1 MDDILHYISANL
13 WLKRL
18 LIIIAMTVVVFFIL
32 KLVKATLRKRIPDV
46 DKQYKI
52 RKTTNL
58 FGYLLVFII
67 ILIVYR
73 SKLGNVTVALGVAG
87 AGIAFALQE
96 VIVSFAG
103 WLNIMLSN
111 QITVGQRVKIGEISG
126 DIIDIGVLKT
136 TIMEIGGWVDGDL
149 YNGRI
154 TSISNNFV
162 FSTPIQ
168 NYSSDYPFLWDEIQV
183 PLRLESDQQSAR
195 ALFTKI
201 GSEVCGDFANRSVPI
216 WNQMKGKYLIEKAGV
231 EPMIFM
237 KFDQNWMTFTLRY
250 VVDFRKRRSTKDIL
264 FSRIIDEI
272 KKHDDII
279 MIATSTLE
287 VTNLYDDESG
297 ENKPNPS

>member
-1 MDDILHYISANL
+1 
-13 WLKRL
+13 
-18 LIIIAMTVVVFFIL
+18 
-32 KLVKATLRKRIPDV
+32 
-46 DKQYKI
+46 
-52 RKTTNL
+52 
-58 FGYLLVFII
+58 
-67 ILIVYR
+67 
-73 SKLGNVTVALGVAG
+73 VTVALGVAG

-136 TIMEIGGWVDGDL
+136 TIMEIGAWVDGDL

-154 TSISNNFV
+154 TSISNNFM

-201 GSEVCGDFANRSVPI
+201 ASEVCGDFANRSVPI
-216 WNQMKGKYLIEKAGV
+216 WNQMKGKYLIEKASV
-231 EPMIFM
+231 DPMIFM

-250 VVDFRKRRSTKDIL
+250 VVDFRQRRSTKDVL

-279 MIATSTLE
+279 MIASSTLE
-287 VTNLYDDESG
+287 VTNLYKDDSDKNEHTS
-297 ENKPNPS
+297 S